1 MLARGAPAALI
12 AYASILVLGGQN
24 GGFLPDTW
32 GWAGV
37 PLLVLVAILASSL
50 TRLQTA
56 FVLAL
61 LALTVWTALSAIWA
75 PTAGPPI
82 LEAERALLYVAAVAA
97 VFVAGSRAIAFG
109 VFGASFVLCAWAL
122 GDKLFGHSPSRLEG
136 PIGYTNGLGLVA
148 VVGILLALGFARR
161 RPAAAA
167 TLLVFA
173 PTLVLTYSRGAWVAL
188 GAGLL
193 VIAALAL
200 RTRPR
205 ALAALGAACVLVV
218 AAALSFGHHGQATG
232 GSARLSSLSGNGR
245 GDYWSAALD
254 EVRAHPALG
263 GGAGTWSRWW
273 LLRRPDANG
282 ALDAHELYLE
292 TLGELGPIG
301 LLLLVSALAVPL
313 LALRRA
319 LRDPLAPAL
328 AAAYVAVLVHAALDW
343 DWELPGVMLCGL
355 LCGAALVTAAGGEP
369 QLRVRFPAVAIAL
382 AGAAAVF
389 VLQVGNSAQSAAS
402 HALDDGRLAAAAH
415 DANRADDWQPW
426 STQPRLLLG
435 ESQLAAGDV
444 KAAAG
449 TFTSLT
455 RRDPGDWELWYQ
467 LALASTG
474 ATRDDARVRAIA
486 LNPHGPAADLP
497 R

>member
-12 AYASILVLGGQN
+12 AFASILVLGGQN

-37 PLLVLVAILASSL
+37 PLLVLVAVLASSL
-50 TRLQTA
+50 TRLQTT

-82 LEAERALLYVAAVAA
+82 LEAERALLYTAAVAA
-97 VFVAGSRAIAFG
+97 VFVAGSRAIALG
-109 VFGASFVLCAWAL
+109 VLAASFALCAWAL

-148 VVGILLALGFARR
+148 AIGILLALGFARR
-161 RPAAAA
+161 RPTA
-167 TLLVFA
+167 LVALVVFV
-173 PTLVLTYSRGAWVAL
+173 PTLVLTYSRGALVAL
-188 GAGLL
+188 GAGVL
-193 VIAALAL
+193 VIAGIAL

-205 ALAALGAACVLVV
+205 ALVALGAACVVV
-218 AAALSFGHHGQATG
+218 VLAALFLGHHGQATG

-245 GDYWSAALD
+245 GDYWHAALD

-263 GGAGTWSRWW
+263 GGAGTWSRYW

-282 ALDAHELYLE
+282 ALDAHSLYLE
-292 TLGELGPIG
+292 TLAELGPIG
-301 LLLLVSALAVPL
+301 LLLLVGALLIPL
-313 LALRRA
+313 RHALRE
-319 LRDPLAPAL
+319 PAV
-328 AAAYVAVLVHAALDW
+328 AGAYVALLVHAALDW

-355 LCGAALVTAAGGEP
+355 FCGAALVAKADGP
-369 QLRVRFPAVAIAL
+369 QIRVRMPAMATAL

-389 VLQVGNSAQSAAS
+389 VLQVGNSAQTAAS
-402 HALDDGRLAAAAH
+402 HALDDGRPAAAAH
-415 DANRADDWQPW
+415 DARRANHWQPW
-426 STQPRLLLG
+426 STQPHLLLG
-435 ESQLAAGDV
+435 ESQLEAGNV
-444 KAAAG
+444 EAAAR

-467 LALASTG
+467 LALATTG
-474 ATRDDARVRAIA
+474 TTRDDARARAIA

>member
-12 AYASILVLGGQN
+12 AFASILVLGGQN

-37 PLLVLVAILASSL
+37 PLLVLVAVLASAL
-50 TRLQTA
+50 TRLQAA
-56 FVLAL
+56 FMSAL

-82 LEAERALLYVAAVAA
+82 LEAERALLYAAAVAA
-97 VFVAGSRAIAFG
+97 VFVAGSRAVTLG
-109 VFGASFVLCAWAL
+109 VFAASFVLCAWAL
-122 GDKLFGHSPSRLEG
+122 GDKIFGHSPSRLEG
-136 PIGYTNGLGLVA
+136 PIGYANGLGLVA
-148 VVGILLALGFARR
+148 AIGILLAFGLARR
-161 RPAAAA
+161 RPAALA
-167 TLLVFA
+167 TLIVFL

-188 GAGLL
+188 GAGVL
-193 VIAALAL
+193 VIVGVAL

-205 ALAALGAACVLVV
+205 ALVALGGLCVIAVV
-218 AAALSFGHHGQATG
+218 AALLLGGHSQATG
-232 GSARLSSLSGNGR
+232 GSARLASLSGNGR
-245 GDYWSAALD
+245 GDYWHVALD

-273 LLRRPDANG
+273 LLRRPDTNG

-292 TLGELGPIG
+292 TLAELGPIG
-301 LLLLVSALAVPL
+301 LVLLIGALVIPL

-328 AAAYVAVLVHAALDW
+328 AAAYVALLVHAALDW

-355 LCGAALVTAAGGEP
+355 FCGAALVASAGG
-369 QLRVRFPAVAIAL
+369 QSQVRVRVVTIATAM

-389 VLQVGNSAQSAAS
+389 VLQVGNTAQTAAS
-402 HALDDGRLAAAAH
+402 HALDDGRLAAAAR
-415 DANRADDWQPW
+415 DARRADDWQPW
-426 STQPRLLLG
+426 STQPQLLLG

-444 KAAAG
+444 ETAAR

-467 LALASTG
+467 LALATTG
-474 ATRDDARVRAIA
+474 ATRHDARARAIA
-486 LNPHGPAADLP
+486 LNPHGPAVDLP
-497 R
+497 